1 MEEPRQQKFLIVEN
15 DTTYAQ
21 WLQHAIGTGWPADSV
36 VVMDWTSFGR
46 VRTAMTVRDYDV
58 VLLAMAFDEG
68 IEEPTTD
75 SFDWIRKLRSQPG
88 FPEMIILAER
98 GSELAAVRT
107 LRLGAADYL
116 PKRLLTAPRLHR
128 SMKLTLRAIEK
139 EALRRAERAAQAA
152 ALKGDAK
159 AGHKPVEG
167 AGKSSAPKV
176 ESAAPLASHIST
188 HTGASLAQAAQV
200 LAANRPAAPMPAPA
214 SAVAPAPVQA
224 APPTH
229 IATHTGASLAKA
241 ASLALA
247 SHPMRAPAT
256 AEAPVAATAPAP
268 LPAPAPVPPLSSSQ
282 SLSGSQPAPKEVKPV
297 APESHQIPG
306 YTILQRIGESEA
318 AAVYLAISEDIG
330 HNVALKISKRKHT
343 GDPNDTGARAIM
355 FQREFEAIAAL
366 DHPSIIDLFDYGI
379 HEGVEYLAM
388 EYFPCGD
395 LKARLQNPLTADEA
409 IAFLKEIARS
419 LKVVHDAGI
428 IHRDLKPP
436 NVMLRDDGSVVLI
449 DFGLARSL
457 LGGDSSTRTGVLRG
471 SPYYMSPEQA
481 QGETLDARTDLYS
494 LGVILY
500 EMLAGKKPYLGA
512 SAIDVL
518 QQHVM
523 APVPELPVHHLAY
536 QPLLERLMSKSREQ
550 RIASCDQLLQAL
562 DQMSLANEGDII
574 DPATLISVGAGS

>member
-1 MEEPRQQKFLIVEN
+1 MDAPRPQKFLIVEN
-15 DTTYAQ
+15 DVKYAK
-21 WLQHAIGTGWPADSV
+21 WVQHAVSAGWPDDSLV
-36 VVMDWTSFGR
+36 IMDWTSFGR
-46 VRTAMTVRDYDV
+46 VRTAMTVRDYDIV
-58 VLLAMAFDEG
+58 MLALVFDEG
-68 IEEPTTD
+68 IEDPTTD

-88 FPEMIILAER
+88 FPEMIILAEG
-98 GSELAAVRT
+98 GSELAAIRT

-116 PKRLLTAPRLHR
+116 PKRLLTPPRLHR
-128 SMKLTLRAIEK
+128 SIKLTLRAIEK
-139 EALRRAERAAQAA
+139 EAQRRAERGAQPAAKPEPDKFAASMPTAKVAPAA
-152 ALKGDAK
+152 AAV
-159 AGHKPVEG
+159 P
-167 AGKSSAPKV
+167 APAL
-176 ESAAPLASHIST
+176 AAVATPAPAHIST
-188 HTGASLAQAAQV
+188 HTGASLAKAAAQLQIAPKPV
-200 LAANRPAAPMPAPA
+200 AVVALSTAPAAVPSPAPR
-214 SAVAPAPVQA
+214 APF
-224 APPTH
+224 
-229 IATHTGASLAKA
+229 IATHTGASLAEAAKA
-241 ASLALA
+241 ALAA
-247 SHPMRAPAT
+247 HP
-256 AEAPVAATAPAP
+256 TAPPAKLEASIKEP
-268 LPAPAPVPPLSSSQ
+268 L
-282 SLSGSQPAPKEVKPV
+282 KEVKPV
-297 APESHQIPG
+297 APETHQIPG
-306 YTILQRIGESEA
+306 YTILQKIGESEA
-318 AAVYLAISEDIG
+318 AAVYLAIAEDLG

-343 GDPNDTGARAIM
+343 GNVDANSADTGQRSIM

-409 IAFLKEIARS
+409 IAFLTEIARS
-419 LKVVHDAGI
+419 LKVVHEAGI

-436 NVMLRDDGSVVLI
+436 NVMLRDNGSVVLI

-457 LGGDSSTRTGVLRG
+457 LAGDGSTRTGVLRG

-481 QGETLDARTDLYS
+481 QGEALDARTDLYS

-550 RIASCDQLLQAL
+550 RISSCDDLLAAL
-562 DQMSLANEGDII
+562 EQMRLSHDSGII
-574 DPATLISVGAGS
+574 DPETLVSAGAGT

>member
-1 MEEPRQQKFLIVEN
+1 MEATRPQRFLIVET
-15 DTTYAQ
+15 DTKYAE
-21 WLQHAIGTGWPADSV
+21 WLRHAVGSGWPTGSIV
-36 VVMDWTSFGR
+36 IMDWTSFGR
-46 VRTAMTVRDYDV
+46 VRTAMTVRDYDIV
-58 VLLAMAFDEG
+58 MLSLEFDEG
-68 IEEPTTD
+68 IEEPTFD

-88 FPEMIILAER
+88 FPEMIIVAEG
-98 GSELAAVRT
+98 GSELAAIRT

-116 PKRLLTAPRLHR
+116 PKRLMTPPRLQR
-128 SMKLTLRAIEK
+128 SIKLTLRAIEK
-139 EALRRAERAAQAA
+139 EAQRRAERQAQAA
-152 ALKGDAK
+152 PP
-159 AGHKPVEG
+159 KPETDKHAESLTGSV
-167 AGKSSAPKV
+167 KVAP
-176 ESAAPLASHIST
+176 PASPHIST
-188 HTGASLAQAAQV
+188 HTGASLAQAAAQ
-200 LAANRPAAPMPAPA
+200 LATPPKPSATPAAP
-214 SAVAPAPVQA
+214 APAPT
-224 APPTH
+224 APH

-241 ASLALA
+241 AMAALA
-247 SHPMRAPAT
+247 AHTPTASAQAKVEAAAAAKDPA
-256 AEAPVAATAPAP
+256 AAS
-268 LPAPAPVPPLSSSQ
+268 LPAAAVKE
-282 SLSGSQPAPKEVKPV
+282 PKPI
-297 APESHQIPG
+297 APENHQIPG
-306 YTILQRIGESEA
+306 YTILQKIGESEA
-318 AAVYLAISEDIG
+318 AAVYLAIAEDLG
-330 HNVALKISKRKHT
+330 HNVALKISKRKHST
-343 GDPNDTGARAIM
+343 GDPADTGQRSIM

-395 LKARLQNPLTADEA
+395 LKARLHNPLTADEA

-419 LKVVHDAGI
+419 LKVVHEAGI

-457 LGGDSSTRTGVLRG
+457 LSGDGSTRTGVLRG

-481 QGETLDARTDLYS
+481 QGESLDARTDLYS

-523 APVPELPVHHLAY
+523 APVPELPVHHLGY

-550 RIASCDQLLQAL
+550 RIASCEELLTAL
-562 DQMSLANEGDII
+562 EEMSHAMSDSGMI
-574 DPATLISVGAGS
+574 DPETLVSAGAVP

>member
-1 MEEPRQQKFLIVEN
+1 MDAPRPQRFLIVEN
-15 DTTYAQ
+15 DTKYAQ
-21 WLQHAIGTGWPADSV
+21 WVQHAVSAGWPDDSLV
-36 VVMDWTSFGR
+36 IMDWTSFGR
-46 VRTAMTVRDYDV
+46 VRTAMTVRDYDIV
-58 VLLAMAFDEG
+58 MLAMAFDEG

-88 FPEMIILAER
+88 FPEMIVIAEG
-98 GSELAAVRT
+98 GSELAAIRT

-116 PKRLLTAPRLHR
+116 PKRLLTPPRLQR
-128 SMKLTLRAIEK
+128 SIKLTLRAIEK
-139 EALRRAERAAQAA
+139 EAQRRAERSAQAA
-152 ALKGDAK
+152 A
-159 AGHKPVEG
+159 KPEQDKH
-167 AGKSSAPKV
+167 AMSMPAATK
-176 ESAAPLASHIST
+176 AAPVTAPVAAQTPAPAPATVAVPAPATPASHIST
-188 HTGASLAQAAQV
+188 HTAASLAKAAAQV
-200 LAANRPAAPMPAPA
+200 QPAPTPKPVVVAAPAPA
-214 SAVAPAPVQA
+214 PRPY
-224 APPTH
+224 
-229 IATHTGASLAKA
+229 IATHTGASLAEA
-241 ASLALA
+241 ARAALA
-247 SHPMRAPAT
+247 AH
-256 AEAPVAATAPAP
+256 PAP
-268 LPAPAPVPPLSSSQ
+268 PARLEASI
-282 SLSGSQPAPKEVKPV
+282 KEPIKEAKPV
-297 APESHQIPG
+297 APDNHHIPG
-306 YTILQRIGESEA
+306 YTILQKIGESEA
-318 AAVYLAISEDIG
+318 AAVYLAIADDLG
-330 HNVALKISKRKHT
+330 HNVALKVSKRKHS
-343 GDPNDTGARAIM
+343 GNVDANSADTGQRSIM

-379 HEGVEYLAM
+379 HDGVEYLAM

-419 LKVVHDAGI
+419 LKVVHEAGI

-436 NVMLRDDGSVVLI
+436 NVMLRDNGNVVLI

-457 LGGDSSTRTGVLRG
+457 LTGDGSTRTGVLRG

-481 QGETLDARTDLYS
+481 QGEALDARTDLYS

-550 RIASCDQLLQAL
+550 RISSCDELLSAL
-562 DQMSLANEGDII
+562 EQMRLAHDSGII
-574 DPATLISVGAGS
+574 DPETLVSAGAGT